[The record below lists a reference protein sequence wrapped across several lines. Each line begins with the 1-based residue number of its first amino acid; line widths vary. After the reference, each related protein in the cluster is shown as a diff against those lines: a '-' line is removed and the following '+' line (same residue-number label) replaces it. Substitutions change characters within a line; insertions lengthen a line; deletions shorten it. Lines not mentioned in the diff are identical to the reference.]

1 MQKKNQKKEKS
12 THNSIIKTRSM
23 LWRDEM
29 INKATKNALY
39 AEILKESST
48 LLYETEHEREMKREN
63 GDSEEQLNMEYK
75 GVVLNYQRI
84 RNNAF
89 VMLLKGGINFYTNLD
104 NWRNANNLFIKVN
117 GEVYSL
123 DLQNVKTL
131 LSNET
136 EKILDKTFSVDE
148 KNVEIDLAKADKF
161 AFKEYAS
168 QNDKVEKNIS
178 MNQKQAEPL
187 ITRPVA
193 KENVSSKVQEH
204 SMIQEKNHPK
214 KDSQNTDKNQTKK
227 PELKQVEKPEKSLA
241 KEIKKKNG
249 VIEPQENKKKKESK
263 NQNKKPIKKDPIPVP
278 SIDIDELFMDDDEF
292 VPIQA
297 QTNVKNDE
305 KSKKETNY
313 VTIENEKRINSRS
326 YAEVNQNKKD
336 LFSDNKVEQN
346 PGNETVQK
354 EKVRSNQQ
362 TPEEDDSLKMI
373 DDAIDILE
381 ITSPIV
387 KENIEPGNIK
397 VDELIMDTYTV
408 RFSEKGEESSNENKT
423 FTIIVAPLG
432 LNGEINSSFAPTVSF
447 ARIGRTVCTCASQDK
462 IRPSYQIMLDN
473 ETFVVRGGWNQD
485 GFYSVLYPQNT
496 NNKAV
501 SIQKR
506 QIKPIKEEKI
516 GHNVSELDNGIR
528 IHILPLSSRNADNG
542 KVGFLVCLEDP
553 IEEKNVTTCTKEKS
567 YVDVLYNNITYR
579 ISAYWEN
586 KELISSIQIL

>member
-204 SMIQEKNHPK
+204 SMTQEKNHPK
-214 KDSQNTDKNQTKK
+214 KDNQNTDKNQTKK
-227 PELKQVEKPEKSLA
+227 LELKQVEKPEKSLA

-305 KSKKETNY
+305 KSKK
-313 VTIENEKRINSRS
+313 R
-326 YAEVNQNKKD
+326 
-336 LFSDNKVEQN
+336 
-346 PGNETVQK
+346 
-354 EKVRSNQQ
+354 Q
-362 TPEEDDSLKMI
+362 TM
-373 DDAIDILE
+373 
-381 ITSPIV
+381 
-387 KENIEPGNIK
+387 
-397 VDELIMDTYTV
+397 
-408 RFSEKGEESSNENKT
+408 
-423 FTIIVAPLG
+423 
-432 LNGEINSSFAPTVSF
+432 
-447 ARIGRTVCTCASQDK
+447 
-462 IRPSYQIMLDN
+462 
-473 ETFVVRGGWNQD
+473 
-485 GFYSVLYPQNT
+485 
-496 NNKAV
+496 
-501 SIQKR
+501 
-506 QIKPIKEEKI
+506 
-516 GHNVSELDNGIR
+516 
-528 IHILPLSSRNADNG
+528 
-542 KVGFLVCLEDP
+542 
-553 IEEKNVTTCTKEKS
+553 
-567 YVDVLYNNITYR
+567 
-579 ISAYWEN
+579 
-586 KELISSIQIL
+586 